1 MDYFKSC
8 DNEDGFW
15 RDAALQM
22 ELLDST
28 EVEEERHDSRLGTKE

>member
-1 MDYFKSC
+1 MDYFDSF
-8 DNEDGFW
+8 DYDEGFW
-15 RDAALQM
+15 RETALQM